1 MVCAQRLD
9 QVADMTQ
16 IKADPR
22 VHRKAAPV
30 EEVKQEKVDAKEAA
44 PKAAPKRRASR
55 AKG

>member
-1 MVCAQRLD
+1 
-9 QVADMTQ
+9 MTQ

-30 EEVKQEKVDAKEAA
+30 EEVKQEKVDAKEAV

-55 AKG
+55 AKGSA